1 MATCTS
7 CGRRAGFFSEVC
19 DICRDKRLTPNQRE
33 AAGRQLSSRWL
44 LREAVAQICRHRAAL
59 LLALVLPALFV
70 LGIRLSQLAYV
81 LSEEGSGD
89 MLISILLSLVE
100 LPFYVMFATICHRT
114 VLLGSDS
121 LANRWGIFWS
131 IRETKF
137 LGWLLL
143 LSVVYAAVWTPLY
156 GGLYVIPAAHL
167 ATLDFHLSYG
177 LMWMSTVLLIA
188 AVPATYL
195 NGRLGLVLPAAAV
208 GNRFN
213 PIRSWRS
220 TAANGR
226 AIFLAL
232 LILLLATKIIG
243 RLLSYLLPDI
253 NVFIRAFLRDLLYFP
268 LVAVG
273 VVIITIAYRELV
285 QSAEGDA
292 ATESGHQESD

>member
-1 MATCTS
+1 M
-7 CGRRAGFFSEVC
+7 RFS
-19 DICRDKRLTPNQRE
+19 T
-33 AAGRQLSSRWL
+33 
-44 LREAVAQICRHRAAL
+44 
-59 LLALVLPALFV
+59 
-70 LGIRLSQLAYV
+70 
-81 LSEEGSGD
+81 
-89 MLISILLSLVE
+89 LLSLVS

-121 LANRWGIFWS
+121 LTNRWGIFWS

-156 GGLYVIPAAHL
+156 WGLYVIPAAHL
-167 ATLDFHLSYG
+167 VTLDFLLSFG
-177 LMWMSTVLLIA
+177 SAWLWIVLLIA

-195 NGRLGLVLPAAAV
+195 DGRLGLVLPAAAV
-208 GNRFN
+208 GNRFD

-232 LILLLATKIIG
+232 LILLLATRVIG
-243 RLLSYLLPDI
+243 RLLSYLLSGID
-253 NVFIRAFLRDLLYFP
+253 VFIRAFLQDLLYFP
-268 LVAVG
+268 LIAVG

-285 QSAEGDA
+285 LSIEVDPDGYDSTAAE
-292 ATESGHQESD
+292 TTHSGRTQD